1 MQSRFR
7 KIYNSYIVEQDAA
20 AAPVAEPEASA
31 LPAPTETAPTETAP
45 DIDNQQ
51 PEPDAQLDTS
61 GFVTLVRLLKDA
73 FVIRPDDEDA
83 DKIIGVGEIN
93 GDNVYDKF
101 AEILTLIKKYNPD
114 IDIDMETDLSK
125 IK

>member
-7 KIYNSYIVEQDAA
+7 KIYNSYIVEQDAP

-31 LPAPTETAPTETAP
+31 LPEPTEAVP
-45 DIDNQQ
+45 DIANQQ
-51 PEPDAQLDTS
+51 PEPEPEADAQLDTS

-101 AEILTLIKKYNPD
+101 AEILVLIKKYNP
-114 IDIDMETDLSK
+114 DIDMETDLSK